1 MFSFILRIKRNRNFK
16 KNHSLPMTKF
26 NPQIVTLKNQKQV
39 VIRQAEAKDAEE
51 FLHCLKT
58 YISQSQFIPKH
69 NYEINLTVEQEVDW
83 INSYLKNDNSIL
95 LVAEYENQLL
105 GNIDVT
111 GSQRERMKHTGM
123 IGMGMLEEWRNSGL
137 GMHLM
142 ENAVAWAT
150 QNSILELLW
159 LQVYTANHSASHL
172 YKKMGFVDNGTIKNY
187 FKHETDYF
195 DVMTM
200 SLEVK
205 NK

>member
-1 MFSFILRIKRNRNFK
+1 
-16 KNHSLPMTKF
+16 MTKF

-51 FLHCLKT
+51 LLHCLKT

-69 NYEINLTVEQEVDW
+69 DYEINLTVEQEVDW
-83 INSYLKNDNSIL
+83 INSYLKNENSIL
-95 LVAEYENQLL
+95 LVAEYKTQLI

-137 GMHLM
+137 GTHLM

-159 LQVYTANHSASHL
+159 LQVYTANHSALHL
-172 YKKMGFVDNGTIKNY
+172 YKKIGFVDNGTIQNY
-187 FKHETDYF
+187 FKNETDYF

>member
-1 MFSFILRIKRNRNFK
+1 
-16 KNHSLPMTKF
+16 MTKF

-39 VIRQAEAKDAEE
+39 VIKQAEAKDAEE
-51 FLHCLKT
+51 LLHCLKT
-58 YISQSQFIPKH
+58 YISQSKFIPKH
-69 NYEINLTVEQEVDW
+69 NYEIKLTVEQEVDW
-83 INSYLKNDNSIL
+83 INSYLKNENSIL
-95 LVAEYENQLL
+95 LVAEYKTQLI

-123 IGMGMLEEWRNSGL
+123 IGMGMLEEWRNL
-137 GMHLM
+137 GIGTHLM
-142 ENAVAWAT
+142 ENAIAWAT

-159 LQVYTANHSASHL
+159 LQVYTANHSALHL
-172 YKKMGFVDNGTIKNY
+172 YKKMGFVDNGTIQNY

-205 NK
+205 NNKY

>member
-1 MFSFILRIKRNRNFK
+1 
-16 KNHSLPMTKF
+16 MTKF

-39 VIRQAEAKDAEE
+39 VIRQAEKEDAEKL
-51 FLHCLKT
+51 LHCVKT
-58 YISQSQFIPKH
+58 YISQSEFIPKH
-69 NYEINLTVEQEVDW
+69 DYEIKLTVEQEMDW

-95 LVAEYENQLL
+95 LVAEYENQLI

-123 IGMGMLEEWRNSGL
+123 IGMGMLEGWRNSGL
-137 GMHLM
+137 GTLLM
-142 ENAVAWAT
+142 ENAISWAR

-159 LQVYTANHSASHL
+159 LQVYTANHAALHL
-172 YKKMGFVDNGTIKNY
+172 YKKVGFNENGIIKNY
-187 FKHETDYF
+187 FKHETEYF

-205 NK
+205 

>member
-1 MFSFILRIKRNRNFK
+1 
-16 KNHSLPMTKF
+16 MTKF

-39 VIRQAEAKDAEE
+39 VIRQAETKDAEE
-51 FLHCLKT
+51 LLHCLKT
-58 YISQSQFIPKH
+58 YISQSDFLPKH
-69 NYEINLTVEQEVDW
+69 DYEIKLTVEQEMDW

-95 LVAEYENQLL
+95 LVAEYENQLI

-111 GSQRERMKHTGM
+111 GSQRERMMHTGM

-137 GMHLM
+137 GTLLM
-142 ENAVAWAT
+142 EKAIAWSKQNA
-150 QNSILELLW
+150 ILELLW
-159 LQVYTANHSASHL
+159 LQVYTANHAALHL
-172 YKKMGFVDNGTIKNY
+172 YKKMGFIENGIIKNY

-205 NK
+205 